1 MSYQIITDAT
11 ADMDWNL
18 WDVCVIPMEVR
29 LNQLAYSYGPDGAM
43 VSIHDF
49 YKEQQ
54 AGAETSTSQIS
65 PFEFNRVFERYL
77 SQGEDILYLGFS
89 SGMSGTFQNAC
100 LTADELMEQYPKR
113 RIVCV
118 DTLAASVMEGYLVY
132 EAARKKAEGV
142 SLEDLAA
149 WVKALRKQTCC
160 RFVVNDLNTLK
171 RGGRISSATALVGA
185 ALQIKPILEIN
196 ENGCLQMID
205 KKRGRKKAIS
215 SLLNYYHTNR
225 KKSADEIVVI
235 GHGECLKD
243 AEMLRNAIQGQYPQ
257 TKVLI
262 TYVGPI
268 IGAHTGPGMLSVA
281 FSRSNV

>member
-132 EAARKKAEGV
+132 EAARKKGRGSFVRRPCGLGKGTA
-142 SLEDLAA
+142 
-149 WVKALRKQTCC
+149 KANLLPVCGKRFKHVETRGTYLIGYCFGGCGSSDQTN
-160 RFVVNDLNTLK
+160 F
-171 RGGRISSATALVGA
+171 
-185 ALQIKPILEIN
+185 
-196 ENGCLQMID
+196 
-205 KKRGRKKAIS
+205 
-215 SLLNYYHTNR
+215 
-225 KKSADEIVVI
+225 
-235 GHGECLKD
+235 
-243 AEMLRNAIQGQYPQ
+243 RN
-257 TKVLI
+257 K
-262 TYVGPI
+262 
-268 IGAHTGPGMLSVA
+268 
-281 FSRSNV
+281 